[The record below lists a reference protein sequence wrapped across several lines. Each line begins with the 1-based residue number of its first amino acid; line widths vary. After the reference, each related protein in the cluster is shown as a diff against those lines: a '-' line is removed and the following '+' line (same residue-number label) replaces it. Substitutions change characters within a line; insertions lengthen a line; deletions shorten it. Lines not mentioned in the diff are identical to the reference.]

1 MNKQFAPM
9 FSVEPL
15 RIRPGDV
22 KSSIFTEIFLS
33 QGVNLAI
40 TEPSYR
46 NESYD
51 SVSLYKRRRTT

>member
-40 TEPSYR
+40 MYA
-46 NESYD
+46 
-51 SVSLYKRRRTT
+51 